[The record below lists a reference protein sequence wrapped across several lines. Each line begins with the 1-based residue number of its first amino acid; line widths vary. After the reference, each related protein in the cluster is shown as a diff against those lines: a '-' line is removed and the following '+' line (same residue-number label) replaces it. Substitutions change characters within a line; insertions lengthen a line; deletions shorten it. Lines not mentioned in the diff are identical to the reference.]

1 MDEETY
7 RAELARAAAKLD
19 GERARRSSSAR
30 GSTIPMTM
38 VGAMPPLERG
48 RQPRNALPSGPPSEK
63 QPEPAALRGGRPDD
77 DPERP
82 PPPHVC
88 QRHGEQAPRWRERP
102 AVLYRHGGAWV
113 ACCWDCRAEE
123 ETRKVSDGE
132 KQRARIVERQLAAV
146 GSLQSF
152 RRVADLDSTPTNFE
166 VIDWAAEPKTAGGAY
181 LWGMA
186 GRGKSTILE
195 AICVDAC
202 YGGLMARYWLLGDL
216 LAKAKA
222 GFDTDGPDVIEEAA
236 RADVLV
242 IDNLDGVRL
251 TDWGRSVI
259 SELAQ
264 RRYQIRSRAWTGWG
278 ATVSPADAADMLDL
292 PALTSRWLDWG
303 PVFSLRGPDRRAG
316 LKLVR
321 ER

>member
-1 MDEETY
+1 M
-7 RAELARAAAKLD
+7 L
-19 GERARRSSSAR
+19 
-30 GSTIPMTM
+30 
-38 VGAMPPLERG
+38 
-48 RQPRNALPSGPPSEK
+48 
-63 QPEPAALRGGRPDD
+63 AALRGGRPDD
-77 DPERP
+77 DPESP

-123 ETRKVSDGE
+123 ESSKVTEADR
-132 KQRARIVERQLAAV
+132 QRARNVERQLAAV
-146 GSLQSF
+146 GAVQSL
-152 RRVADLDSTPTNFE
+152 RRVADLDRAPIN
-166 VIDWAAEPKTAGGAY
+166 VKVMVWAAEPKTAGGAY

-186 GRGKSTILE
+186 GRGKTSVLE
-195 AICVDAC
+195 AICIDAC
-202 YGGLMARYWLLGDL
+202 HGGMMARYWLLGDL
-216 LAKAKA
+216 LARAKA
-222 GFDTDGPDVIEEAA
+222 GFDSDGPDVIEEAA

-278 ATVSPADAADMLDL
+278 STVSPEEAADLLDL

-303 PVFSLRGPDRRAG
+303 PVFQLRGPDRRAG
-316 LKLVR
+316 LRLVGK
-321 ER
+321 